1 MFFFLSN
8 VARYSLAIPSGVQM
22 CRRRLGLGAAMSVHG
37 QQRRMEEVL
46 TRGGATMDDGD
57 DLAGVFVHLIVM
69 KPV

>member
-1 MFFFLSN
+1 
-8 VARYSLAIPSGVQM
+8 
-22 CRRRLGLGAAMSVHG
+22 MSVHG

>member
-1 MFFFLSN
+1 
-8 VARYSLAIPSGVQM
+8 M